1 MIMIKKIYHKLSML
15 FNNNFISLEKQA
27 RRAGVRMGENN
38 FISSHFWDTEPY
50 LIKIGSN
57 CQITGGVRFAT
68 HGGGAAVRDRYPKFD
83 TFGKVE
89 IGDYVYIGFNSLI
102 MPGVTIGNNVIVA
115 AGSVVTKSIPNNSVV
130 AGNPAKYICSID
142 DYLERNLQFNTDTKG
157 KDADEKRSI
166 LMILSDDKFIS
177 KSIIER

>member
-1 MIMIKKIYHKLSML
+1 M
-15 FNNNFISLEKQA
+15 
-27 RRAGVRMGENN
+27 
-38 FISSHFWDTEPY
+38 
-50 LIKIGSN
+50 
-57 CQITGGVRFAT
+57 
-68 HGGGAAVRDRYPKFD
+68 
-83 TFGKVE
+83 
-89 IGDYVYIGFNSLI
+89 
-102 MPGVTIGNNVIVA
+102 
-115 AGSVVTKSIPNNSVV
+115 VTKSIPNNSVV